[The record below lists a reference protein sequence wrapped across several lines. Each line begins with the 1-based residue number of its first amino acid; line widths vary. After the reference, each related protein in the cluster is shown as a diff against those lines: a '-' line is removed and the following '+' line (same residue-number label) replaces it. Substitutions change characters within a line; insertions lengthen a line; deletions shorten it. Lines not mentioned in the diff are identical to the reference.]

1 MIKPV
6 DYVDGRLIILDQSR
20 LPLEEVYIEIKTAE
34 ELFDAIKTLKVRGA
48 PAIGVAAAIG
58 VFAVTEDCSAEEFPR
73 KFQMVCEYIKSARPT
88 AVNLFSAIERMQRVY
103 LENGREALEEAGLNM
118 LIEDLASGKRM
129 GELGLSL
136 LEPNMGILTHCNAG
150 KLATAGMG
158 TCLAPIYLGNK
169 RGYNFK
175 VYADETRPLL
185 QGARLT
191 AWELCKEG
199 VDVTVLCDNMA
210 ASLMKQGK
218 IDAVVVG
225 CDRLAGNG
233 DGANKIGTLNLAIL
247 AKAFEI
253 PFYMFA
259 PASTVDLNT
268 ETGDDITIEMRDAQ
282 EVGNMWYEQPMIP
295 QSVNVYNPAFDVT
308 PHEYISGIV
317 TDKGIIK
324 PPFDIGL
331 AKLFKQ

>member
-48 PAIGVAAAIG
+48 PAIGIAAAIG

-73 KFQMVCEYIKSARPT
+73 KFQMVY
-88 AVNLFSAIERMQRVY
+88 V
-103 LENGREALEEAGLNM
+103 ENGREALEEAGLNM
-118 LIEDLASGKRM
+118 LLEDLDSGKRM

-150 KLATAGMG
+150 KLATAGIG